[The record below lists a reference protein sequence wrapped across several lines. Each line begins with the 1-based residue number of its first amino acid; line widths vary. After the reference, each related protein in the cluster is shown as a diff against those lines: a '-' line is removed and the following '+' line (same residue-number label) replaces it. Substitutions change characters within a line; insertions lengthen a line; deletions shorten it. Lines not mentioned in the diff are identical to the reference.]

1 MRRIWPS
8 LLPYAAPTLV
18 LLAILAPF
26 FRFHKYSPL
35 MPESLILIAGAVL
48 LGAAIGGLARS
59 RRALA
64 PALMTL
70 ALCIYLFCRQDVIAL
85 LVAATNAIGPVT
97 GHPFIVLIA
106 LAIAATGATF
116 LICTVFRRHLDLIVV
131 AVFGTMIVSTI
142 ALPIASGGVAAST
155 GALPKTLNDLP
166 PVIHIILDEHI
177 GLAGLPQDFEGTEA
191 TKRIISTVYKDFALY
206 SRAYSRFAETKYS
219 LASLMNRDRGVE
231 VADLVDGDL
240 YSFAPTANDWFDAL
254 KQKGY
259 AIAAYQSY
267 WFDMCGAT
275 SLADTCYTY
284 PLFSADPIQRSPLT
298 TAQRLDALT
307 EKLFI
312 SPLALQLEPLVSRE
326 ALAHFRSDLAKA
338 PRGVAYIVH
347 LLIPHHGYLYAGDC
361 TLRDPGHWQ
370 RFDKNG
376 GYSAEER
383 TSLYRSYLGQ
393 VVCTAM
399 QMDLLFAEMKQ
410 LGIYDG
416 ATIIVHGD
424 HGSRLGEGPFI
435 TAEPEKLH
443 TQDKLDHFSTLLAIK
458 SPDLRPGIRDEPV
471 ALQQIFA
478 ETFLGG
484 SRSAGRV
491 TGEVFVRTDEESES
505 FGSIQMAW
513 PDADTPV
520 AEQSPPIKPQAAGR
534 RGG

>member
-1 MRRIWPS
+1 
-8 LLPYAAPTLV
+8 
-18 LLAILAPF
+18 
-26 FRFHKYSPL
+26 
-35 MPESLILIAGAVL
+35 
-48 LGAAIGGLARS
+48 
-59 RRALA
+59 
-64 PALMTL
+64 
-70 ALCIYLFCRQDVIAL
+70 
-85 LVAATNAIGPVT
+85 
-97 GHPFIVLIA
+97 
-106 LAIAATGATF
+106 
-116 LICTVFRRHLDLIVV
+116 
-131 AVFGTMIVSTI
+131 
-142 ALPIASGGVAAST
+142 
-155 GALPKTLNDLP
+155 
-166 PVIHIILDEHI
+166 
-177 GLAGLPQDFEGTEA
+177 
-191 TKRIISTVYKDFALY
+191 
-206 SRAYSRFAETKYS
+206 
-219 LASLMNRDRGVE
+219 
-231 VADLVDGDL
+231 
-240 YSFAPTANDWFDAL
+240 
-254 KQKGY
+254 
-259 AIAAYQSY
+259 
-267 WFDMCGAT
+267 
-275 SLADTCYTY
+275 
-284 PLFSADPIQRSPLT
+284 
-298 TAQRLDALT
+298 
-307 EKLFI
+307 
-312 SPLALQLEPLVSRE
+312 
-326 ALAHFRSDLAKA
+326 
-338 PRGVAYIVH
+338 VAYIVH

-410 LGIYDG
+410 LGIYDD